1 MTDRPEQRPEGRL
14 IGVALK
20 RSRLSGRRA
29 AELAGM
35 SEGRWRQIV
44 SGYISI
50 SKGVYAPVEGPAE
63 TVAKMAKVVG
73 VTPEQLKEAGRAD
86 AAEELRE
93 LTTTPR
99 ASDTFPRT
107 DVGRE
112 LLELAGTDRFLDR
125 VREVIPQLPAE
136 DRSLVEEVLAAY
148 LASEVGH
155 REDQERKRRMVDR
168 IIRRRRARGSDAAD
182 NGGGQAAAG

>member
-1 MTDRPEQRPEGRL
+1 MSTPGTSPAEVGRQLARRREDLDLTQEDLAQR
-14 IGVALK
+14 IGVVAK
-20 RSRLSGRRA
+20 T
-29 AELAGM
+29 
-35 SEGRWRQIV
+35 V
-44 SGYISI
+44 SGVERGLSSI
-50 SKGVYAPVEGPAE
+50 SRSKRPAWEKALALRAGTISRAYRDGAPIEIAPAKQE
-63 TVAKMAKVVG
+63 ISG
-73 VTPEQLKEAGRAD
+73 
-86 AAEELRE
+86 
-93 LTTTPR
+93 
-99 ASDTFPRT
+99 DTFPRT

-168 IIRRRRARGSDAAD
+168 IIRRRRARGNADAEGD
-182 NGGGQAAAG
+182 GGHAAAG